1 MSLDKVEITKET
13 LIRSKVHE
21 MILHE
26 ELLPGDKLPSENELA
41 TTYGA
46 KRIDARNALVQLE
59 KMGIVHSKQGVGR
72 FVNEPLPTIEFVV
85 TGNTSFS
92 EKMQEQNI
100 PYESR
105 VIYAD
110 YATDKEQEQYRKA
123 LCVSGAVKIFKVSRL
138 RIVNGVPCAIHM
150 SYIRED
156 LFPNI
161 YKEKENLQ
169 SVYTYFKSTGHNNL
183 SSKDRIIST
192 QFPTMEE
199 MGVLQCSELVP
210 LLVFETDTYDRDTQ
224 DCLERVKILYRSDLF
239 KHQLSD
245 EK

>member
-1 MSLDKVEITKET
+1 MSLEKVEITKET

-21 MILHE
+21 MILHDK
-26 ELLPGDKLPSENELA
+26 LLPGDKLPSENELA
-41 TTYGA
+41 ATYDS

-59 KMGIVHSKQGVGR
+59 KMGVVHSKQGVGR

-85 TGNTSFS
+85 TGTTSFS

-105 VIYAD
+105 IIYAD
-110 YATDKEQEQYRKA
+110 YANDKEQLQYRKA
-123 LCVSGAVKIFKVSRL
+123 LCLNENVKIFKVSRL

-156 LFPNI
+156 LFPHI
-161 YKEKENLQ
+161 YSEKENLQ

-192 QFPTMEE
+192 QFPTLEE
-199 MGVLQCSELVP
+199 MKILQCSELVP
-210 LLVFETDTYDRDTQ
+210 LLVFETDTYDGDSG

-245 EK
+245 E

>member
-21 MILHE
+21 MILQDK
-26 ELLPGDKLPSENELA
+26 LLPGDKLPSENELA
-41 TTYGA
+41 AKYDA

-72 FVNEPLPTIEFVV
+72 FVNQPLPTIEFVV
-85 TGNTSFS
+85 TGTTSFS

-105 VIYAD
+105 IIYAD

-123 LCVSGAVKIFKVSRL
+123 LCVSETVKIFKVSRL
-138 RIVNGVPCAIHM
+138 RIVNRVPCAIHI

-156 LFPNI
+156 LFPHI
-161 YKEKENLQ
+161 YSEKENLQ

-199 MGVLQCSELVP
+199 MEILQCSELVP
-210 LLVFETDTYDRDTQ
+210 LLVFETDTRDGDTG